1 MAPNPINFDK
11 VFKEFTKLGETKN
24 FVVLSTV
31 CIIFGLYFIG
41 LAFAHR
47 ADRMDKLKVDGY

>member
-11 VFKEFTKLGETKN
+11 VFKEFAKLGETKN

-31 CIIFGLYFIG
+31 LFIVGLYFLG
-41 LAFAHR
+41 LAFAR
-47 ADRMDKLKVDGY
+47 RVDRNDKLKVHI